1 MIWIIDNRSH
11 YAEPA
16 GGHQKPL
23 ELGAVIAE
31 CPTAFGGYTVRDP
44 STIGKPCPSK
54 EELDRLGLAHATAIA
69 ALPEL
74 IAALDGLVRCNEEW
88 NANVQSIIGRPPNW
102 TDGYLDAAR
111 AALAKARPA

>member
-1 MIWIIDNRSH
+1 MSLPQDNTLGPWIIDDRSH
-11 YAEPA
+11 YEQPA

-31 CPTAFGGYTVRDP
+31 CPTAFGGHTVRDP

-54 EELDRLGLAHATAIA
+54 DELDRLGLAHATAIA

-74 IAALDGLVRCNEEW
+74 IAALESAESALTEC
-88 NANVQSIIGRPPNW
+88 RPHSPH
-102 TDGYLDAAR
+102 LLAIR
-111 AALAKARPA
+111 AALAKARAA